1 MKTIKHNSKQ
11 AHPDNMQSWQYSQQI
26 KQAKKQAKQ
35 HRQERQN
42 KRLVWENV

>member
-11 AHPDNMQSWQYSQQI
+11 AQSDNMQSWQYSQQI
-26 KQAKKQAKQ
+26 KQAKKLAKQ

>member
-11 AHPDNMQSWQYSQQI
+11 LQSWQYSQEI
-26 KQAKKQAKQ
+26 KQAKKLAKQ